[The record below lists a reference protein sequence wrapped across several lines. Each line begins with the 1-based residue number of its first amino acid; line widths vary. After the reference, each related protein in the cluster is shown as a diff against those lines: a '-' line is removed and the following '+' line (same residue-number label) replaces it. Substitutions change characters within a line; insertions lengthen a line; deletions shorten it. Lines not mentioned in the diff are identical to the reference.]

1 VLTKNKVTSLEALY
15 KKAHTEIRKNPKK
28 PAKADKKQA
37 PVRKVISKDKG
48 YLLIEDSK
56 KRKYIRHKKITRDE
70 RKKRVLAKIQKAV
83 SKK

>member
-1 VLTKNKVTSLEALY
+1 LEALY
-15 KKAHTEIRKNPKK
+15 KKVHSEIRKNPKK
-28 PAKADKKQA
+28 VAKVEKKQQ

-56 KRKYIRHKKITRDE
+56 KRKYIRHKKITRE
-70 RKKRVLAKIQKAV
+70 EKKKRVMAKIQKAV